1 MEKLTKREEELMNI
15 FWDNGAMFVKD
26 ILELLPEPKPH
37 FNTVS
42 TMVRALEAKGFV
54 SHKAYG
60 NSYQYFP
67 AVDRSGFGRKS
78 LKNIIKEYFGNSYK
92 NAVSALVDDG
102 ELSAEEIKDLLK
114 QVENS

>member
-1 MEKLTKREEELMNI
+1 MEKLTKKEEELMNI

-67 AVDRSGFGRKS
+67 SVDRSGFGRKS